1 MKRFSILLAIFTVAA
16 QAPAASHTVDLI
28 HFRKNLDR
36 YAVYDFGTINSGAL
50 EIVMNKKRIRFTP
63 HPYVPGE
70 NFKGP
75 EAVEVV
81 TDKAPSNAV
90 MILKI
95 KDPATKK
102 IYEFSEKWG
111 VKTVF
116 STALDS
122 KREYSFHS
130 IEFDDP
136 QYSSYFRFRVKSV
149 KGTVVTPD
157 AGAISL
163 AVDTSSPINVVDWPI
178 AASPTAMVSN
188 LCERALTLTGDLLVE
203 DYFGRSFIVPFSR
216 TLPPHGKAEV
226 AIPEGK
232 GALDA
237 KGVWNVSARLRGSD
251 GAEVE
256 HKTSFAVLDIHR
268 PTPKLGYG
276 NFRWG
281 IHMHVSRHMPALQPV
296 TLDAAVRMGA
306 KIVRIDGIFSGFSIW
321 NGSKKK
327 YDWSQADDMLAALEK
342 RGLAVDALVAENLGK
357 HSTPEFYRQL
367 AERYGERIDYYEIGN
382 EWDLLP
388 KERLT
393 PQTAVEMQK
402 TAYRSLKAGNP
413 RARVI
418 TNGWA
423 VEDSDGHAN
432 VTQKGFQ
439 EYFMRNAK
447 GFYDL
452 HAMHLH
458 FRFEDYVKRLGRFF
472 EMRKREGVDAPWL
485 LNETA
490 LSVQYRGQREV
501 AENVWKKILYAWSKG
516 ARDYIWYAQ
525 RASAPDPLG
534 VWGMMTYDYRPRLH
548 YASFSA
554 FSTIFGDC
562 RAIETLVEKN
572 SRYVYRLKDGKNG
585 NILIVGWD
593 AAALEPMAVKIATDA
608 RCVYVADI
616 MNNIRKLNTKQNR
629 VSWGISQPPSVIVFE
644 GATYARPDRCELEN
658 AAAHSPRIIFVE
670 KVRPGYGWD
679 MRMSEYSQAHELY
692 PADPATAHRTWKGED
707 DLSGILLFTTDGKK
721 AKVKVSVKDE
731 IFVPD
736 SDRIEI
742 WRDGVDITGK
752 LVFSRVRHGDNRTVY
767 EADWPYTN
775 PGRVNVRLVDDDG
788 HGGIDGWMD
797 YEPFD
802 SKNPAFENWPIVRF
816 D

>member
-1 MKRFSILLAIFTVAA
+1 MKKHPILLAALA
-16 QAPAASHTVDLI
+16 LASHALASMHTVDLI
-28 HFRKNLDR
+28 RFRKDLDR

-50 EIVMNKKRIRFTP
+50 EIVMNKKHIRFTP

-75 EAVEVV
+75 ESVEVV

-90 MILKI
+90 MVLKI

-102 IYEFSEKWG
+102 IFEFSEKWG

-116 STALDS
+116 ATRLDAT
-122 KREYSFHS
+122 REYSFHS

-136 QYSSYFRFRVKSV
+136 QYSAYFRFRVKSV
-149 KGTVVTPD
+149 KGTVTTPD
-157 AGAISL
+157 SGALSL
-163 AVDTSSPINVVDWPI
+163 KVDTSSPLHVVDWPI
-178 AASPTAMVSN
+178 LAAPAAVVSN
-188 LCERALTLTGDLLVE
+188 LSACAQTLVGYLAVE
-203 DYFGRSFIVPFSR
+203 DYFGRSFKIPFSR
-216 TLPPHGKAEV
+216 TIPPYGSAR
-226 AIPEGK
+226 ATIPKGK

-237 KGVWNVSARLRGSD
+237 KGVWNVCARLKGKD
-251 GAEVE
+251 GVESE
-256 HKTSFAVLDIHR
+256 HKTSFAVLDVHEAS
-268 PTPKLGYG
+268 PKRKYG
-276 NFRWG
+276 EFRWG

-321 NGSKKK
+321 NNSKKE
-327 YDWSQADDMLAALEK
+327 YDWSRADDMLAELEK
-342 RGLAVDALVAENLGK
+342 RGLAVNALVSENLGK
-357 HSTPEFYRQL
+357 YATPEFYRQL

-393 PQTAVEMQK
+393 PEAAVEMQK

-413 RARVI
+413 KARVI

-447 GFYDL
+447 GYYDL

-458 FRFEDYVKRLGRFF
+458 FRFEDYVRRLGRFF

-516 ARDYIWYAQ
+516 AKDYVWYAQ

-534 VWGMMTYDYRPRLH
+534 VWGMTTYDYRPRLH

-554 FSTIFGDC
+554 FSAVFGGC
-562 RAIETLVEKN
+562 RAIKTLVEKN
-572 SRYVYRLKDGKNG
+572 ARYVYGLRDAANG
-585 NILIVGWD
+585 NIVIAGWD
-593 AAALEPMAVKIATDA
+593 AAALEPKTVRIATDA
-608 RCVYVADI
+608 KRVYLADI
-616 MNNIRKLNTKQNR
+616 MNNVRELKVERGGVFWEL
-629 VSWGISQPPSVIVFE
+629 SQPPSAVVFE
-644 GATYARPDRCELEN
+644 GATYARPDKRELEN
-658 AAAHSPRIIFVE
+658 AAVYSPRIIFVE

-679 MRMSEYSQAHELY
+679 MRMSEYAQAHELY

-731 IFVPD
+731 TFVPD

-742 WRDGVDITGK
+742 WRDGEDITGK
-752 LVFSRVRHGDNRTVY
+752 LKFSRVRHGDNRTVY
-767 EADWPYTN
+767 LADWPYTN
-775 PGRVNVRLVDDDG
+775 PGRVNVRLIDDDG
-788 HGGIDGWMD
+788 NGGIDGWMD

-802 SKNPAFENWPIVRF
+802 AKNPAFENWPIIRF